1 MAHDTFAPTKS
12 LQDLLPNNIERTRYQ
27 KAIDEPALVAE
38 ASPAPS
44 TMESKKTAFTD
55 QDKETVA
62 KGFSSKLGIVS
73 LNTTEQEEID
83 ENAYMLGKEQVC
95 DPIDIV
101 VLMPLLTEYI
111 QKHWHQHPG
120 LLSVLQQHKPV
131 YNNEDNVVVFSV
143 YNNAQAQLIQQKSDA
158 LLKYLRITLNNYQLK
173 LKTTTLAPDNK
184 VLKGPKDT
192 LKNMMS
198 KNPHLEDF
206 MEQLGLE
213 LEF

>member
-12 LQDLLPNNIERTRYQ
+12 LQDLLPNNIERTQYQ
-27 KAIDEPALVAE
+27 EAIDEPALVAE
-38 ASPAPS
+38 AYPAQS
-44 TMESKKTAFTD
+44 SIESKKTASTA
-55 QDKETVA
+55 QDKEPVA
-62 KGFSSKLGIVS
+62 KGFSAKLGIVS
-73 LNTTEQEEID
+73 LNTTEQDEVD

-95 DPIDIV
+95 DSIDIV
-101 VLMPLLTEYI
+101 VLMPLLTEYM

-120 LLSVLQQHKPV
+120 LLAVIQEHKPV
-131 YNNEDNVVVFSV
+131 YSNEDNALVFSV
-143 YNNAQAQLIQQKSDA
+143 YNNAQAQLIQQKSDE

-184 VLKGPKDT
+184 TLKGPKDT

-198 KNPHLEDF
+198 KNPYLKDF